1 MLPTLRAGLDGM
13 SEPLRFRSRKSSRPH
28 VTASP
33 VLLEFGKLAV
43 HHRSKKQ
50 TTTHPSFAGSMVAG
64 GAEEEQRQQHEA
76 LLHAAVAL
84 YATSLGGGVQ
94 PLALYRALCAEGA
107 RTLVLLRDTQE
118 ILQEW
123 ESSSRSHAANTSP
136 DMSPEGHDLPLSKEI
151 NNNPEETPK
160 TERLTVAAKPWQRI
174 VPLDRAA
181 NGGCEP
187 LRGQGQGFEEDD
199 AEQGND
205 EVDGRGDAGE
215 EDKDDR
221 VWIAWSARWATS
233 AEGSADEDAVAGEL
247 TLCGGDNAST
257 TSGRGSTC
265 SATARDASSRA
276 DPFSDVFSDLSD
288 SSSDMEDEEEEV
300 TEEAGL
306 QRFLRAVEWRRR
318 ERSRAIASWSL
329 TARHV
334 GPEHRLLACA
344 TFAKNYRIPGTRAC
358 FLSLLAVRK
367 RFRQHG
373 IGSFLLKQMKKPS
386 VVGPYDALL
395 VRTPA
400 SSRRFFLKHGFTDD
414 VILSSRF
421 READGAGYDGSLLC
435 YLPPFDGHYPSLPG
449 SPEWNRPEALAAME
463 EEVERWKQK
472 SLESYQ
478 CQVTCL
484 IRLRQEVL
492 RLHSLLQEQEQTMHA
507 LRKENCRLQSRL
519 SRAEKTSARSLIE
532 TLEKEAA
539 DFERLCSLGLGR
551 SSASAHSPRSAKRR
565 NASRS

>member
-1 MLPTLRAGLDGM
+1 MLPTFRACLDGVA
-13 SEPLRFRSRKSSRPH
+13 EPLRFRSRKTSRPH

-33 VLLEFGKLAV
+33 VLLEFGKLSV
-43 HHRSKKQ
+43 HHRRKKQ
-50 TTTHPSFAGSMVAG
+50 TATPSSSASSSVAG
-64 GAEEEQRQQHEA
+64 DAKEEQRKQHEA
-76 LLHAAVAL
+76 LLHATVAL
-84 YATSLGGGVQ
+84 YATSMGGGVQ
-94 PLALYRALCAEGA
+94 PRALYRALCAEGA
-107 RTLVLLRDTQE
+107 RTLVLLRDAQE

-123 ESSSRSHAANTSP
+123 ESSSRSHATNTSP
-136 DMSPEGHDLPLSKEI
+136 DISPEAHDLLLSKEI
-151 NNNPEETPK
+151 NNNPVETTK
-160 TERLTVAAKPWQRI
+160 TERPTVPAKPWQKI
-174 VPLDRAA
+174 VPLDRTA

-187 LRGQGQGFEEDD
+187 LQGQGQGSEDD
-199 AEQGND
+199 NAEPGID
-205 EVDGRGDAGE
+205 EGEGRDDAGGD
-215 EDKDDR
+215 DKDDR
-221 VWIAWSARWATS
+221 VWIAWSAIRAAS
-233 AEGSADEDAVAGEL
+233 VEGSADEDAGEL
-247 TLCGGDNAST
+247 TLCGGDNTST

-265 SATARDASSRA
+265 SATARDVSSRT

-288 SSSDMEDEEEEV
+288 ASSDMDEDEEEM

-306 QRFLRAVEWRRR
+306 QRFMRAVAWRRR
-318 ERSRAIASWSL
+318 ERSRAISSWSL

-334 GPEHRLLACA
+334 GPEHRLLGCV

-373 IGSFLLKQMKKPS
+373 IGSFLLKQVKKPS

-395 VRTPA
+395 VRTPT
-400 SSRRFFLKHGFTDD
+400 SSRRFFLKHGFVDD

-421 READGAGYDGSLLC
+421 REAYEAAYEGSLLC

-472 SLESYQ
+472 SLASYQ

-492 RLHSLLQEQEQTMHA
+492 RLHSLLQEQDRSMQA
-507 LRKENCRLQSRL
+507 LRKENCKLQSRL

-539 DFERLCSLGLGR
+539 DFERLCSLGLGQSTGR
-551 SSASAHSPRSAKRR
+551 SPHSPRSAKLR
-565 NASRS
+565 NAFLS